1 MGDLSADLSALL
13 RYRLTVHAVA
23 AAPVWLWST
32 DATRLLFANPAGAAV
47 LGGGSF
53 ADLADR
59 RFDPADPMGAQ
70 VARLAAT
77 LYPSGTTILHRLRGF
92 GAPLGR
98 ALLCACTRVT
108 VDGRGAVLVVAQEPA
123 GPRLSFAERVRRLCA
138 AFEVPV
144 AAYAADGTR
153 IASNPAGAQA
163 SAGAAPPL
171 ATLIA
176 RALAE
181 GGAAGDGPSGPVEIV
196 RVGEGAET
204 ALLAR
209 LSPAAT
215 AAGEIAAVGD
225 RPEAD
230 RPEPAT
236 AVVAPQPV
244 GAAADIAEPEPAPEV
259 EPEGDGPGHAA
270 AVDAPAL
277 AESPPPVGS
286 AAGGASEGGAAA
298 TVRDDEA
305 EWRDDADA
313 DASDADLSGP
323 DSSRPDALDV
333 PRPATSGPDPE
344 TPRRIDGPATERR
357 YPLRFVWQMDAEG
370 RFTLGS
376 DEFAE
381 VIGPR
386 VALALGRPWR
396 EIAAALGLDPDGRVL
411 RAVETRDTWSGI
423 VVSFPVDGSEDRL
436 DVELSGLP
444 VYDRARTFLGYRG
457 FGVCR
462 DLGRLAD
469 FARLRRAPVFT
480 IGEAVPSPSVPSPVP
495 GPAIGPVAEEQP
507 DPAAPENVVRFPV
520 VPDPRSSA
528 PAAAALTAGEHNA
541 FHEIARQLQA
551 RLGGPDEGAGAA
563 AGEGDVRPSVAS
575 IDAAAGD
582 ATACAGVSG
591 GAGATDAT
599 GLIDRLPVGV
609 LVYRYDEL
617 LFANRSFLT
626 TTGYPDLDALAAA
639 GGLDSLFV
647 AGDADLAATT
657 PGPHGQAL
665 AILTRRGDRKPVA
678 ARLFAISWA
687 GESAFALV
695 LAAAGEDRTR
705 AGDVALRRAEATIRE
720 LHALL
725 DTAFDGVVVLTRD
738 GRIVSA
744 SHSAEVLFG
753 AEAGGLAETPFEDL
767 FAGPSRDAVRDTLAR
782 VRRSGRVSLDA
793 GREVTGAVRG
803 GGAVPLAMTM
813 GPMSDG
819 SDRLC
824 VVFRDLSAHRA
835 GAPSAGA
842 TLAFAPAGPAARA
855 HRPAAGAAPAERA
868 VGEPAGV
875 VAKLGHGLR
884 TPLTAVMGFTDL
896 MLEERYGPVGN
907 ERYRG
912 YLRDVRAAAQQMAGL
927 IDDTLSLSQAESGT
941 LELTFVSVDLNEI
954 VREAVKSMQ
963 PQANR
968 ERIIIRSSL
977 APRVPPIVAD
987 TRSLHQIILNLI
999 GNAIRLGGPGGQVI
1013 VSTGQN
1019 DRGQVVLRVRDTGH
1033 GMSQKDLQSAL
1044 QADTRADTAPP
1055 AGNGLGLPLT
1065 KALAEANRGTFA
1077 ITSRVNDGT
1086 LVEVTFPR
1094 PKIPAE

>member
-1 MGDLSADLSALL
+1 
-13 RYRLTVHAVA
+13 
-23 AAPVWLWST
+23 
-32 DATRLLFANPAGAAV
+32 
-47 LGGGSF
+47 
-53 ADLADR
+53 
-59 RFDPADPMGAQ
+59 
-70 VARLAAT
+70 
-77 LYPSGTTILHRLRGF
+77 
-92 GAPLGR
+92 
-98 ALLCACTRVT
+98 
-108 VDGRGAVLVVAQEPA
+108 
-123 GPRLSFAERVRRLCA
+123 
-138 AFEVPV
+138 
-144 AAYAADGTR
+144 
-153 IASNPAGAQA
+153 
-163 SAGAAPPL
+163 
-171 ATLIA
+171 
-176 RALAE
+176 
-181 GGAAGDGPSGPVEIV
+181 
-196 RVGEGAET
+196 
-204 ALLAR
+204 
-209 LSPAAT
+209 
-215 AAGEIAAVGD
+215 
-225 RPEAD
+225 
-230 RPEPAT
+230 
-236 AVVAPQPV
+236 
-244 GAAADIAEPEPAPEV
+244 
-259 EPEGDGPGHAA
+259 
-270 AVDAPAL
+270 
-277 AESPPPVGS
+277 
-286 AAGGASEGGAAA
+286 
-298 TVRDDEA
+298 
-305 EWRDDADA
+305 
-313 DASDADLSGP
+313 
-323 DSSRPDALDV
+323 
-333 PRPATSGPDPE
+333 
-344 TPRRIDGPATERR
+344 
-357 YPLRFVWQMDAEG
+357 MDAEG

-396 EIAAALGLDPDGRVL
+396 EIAAALGLDPEGRVL

-423 VVSFPVDGSEDRL
+423 VVSFPVDGSEERL

-469 FARLRRAPVFT
+469 FGRLRRAPVFA
-480 IGEAVPSPSVPSPVP
+480 IGEAATTAAT
-495 GPAIGPVAEEQP
+495 PAPATPAGADRPNP
-507 DPAAPENVVRFPV
+507 DGPENVVRFPV
-520 VPDPRSSA
+520 PPEAR

-551 RLGGPDEGAGAA
+551 RLGGRPDAPVADGGDVGDRPQVSFGTAKRAAETAIGTAA
-563 AGEGDVRPSVAS
+563 AGLG
-575 IDAAAGD
+575 DAA
-582 ATACAGVSG
+582 
-591 GAGATDAT
+591 
-599 GLIDRLPVGV
+599 GLIDRMPVGV

-617 LFANRSFLT
+617 LFANRSFLA

-647 AGDADLAATT
+647 AGDADLATS
-657 PGPHGQAL
+657 PGPQGQAL

-678 ARLFAISWA
+678 ARLFAIGWN

-695 LAAAGEDRTR
+695 LAAAGEERTR
-705 AGDVALRRAEATIRE
+705 AGDVALKRAEATIRE

-738 GRIVSA
+738 GTIVSA

-753 AEAGGLAETPFEDL
+753 AEVGGLAETPFVDL
-767 FAGPSRDAVRDTLAR
+767 FAGPSREVVRDTLAR
-782 VRRSGRVSLDA
+782 VRRSGRVALDA
-793 GREVTGAVRG
+793 GREVTGVVRG

-824 VVFRDLSAHRA
+824 VVFRDLTAHRA
-835 GAPSAGA
+835 GGSAGTA
-842 TLAFAPAGPAARA
+842 TVAFAPAG
-855 HRPAAGAAPAERA
+855 
-868 VGEPAGV
+868 VPAGERRSATGQAPNGAGIGDSAGF

-884 TPLTAVMGFTDL
+884 TPLTAVMGFADL

-912 YLRDVRAAAQQMAGL
+912 YLRDMRAAAQQMAGL

-954 VREAVKSMQ
+954 VQAAVKSMQ

-1033 GMSQKDLQSAL
+1033 GMSQKDLQTAL

>member
-1 MGDLSADLSALL
+1 MA
-13 RYRLTVHAVA
+13 AV
-23 AAPVWLWST
+23 PVWLWST
-32 DATRLLFANPAGAAV
+32 DATRLLFANATGAAV

-53 ADLADR
+53 ADLAAR
-59 RFDPADPMGAQ
+59 RFDPTDPAIAQ
-70 VARLAAT
+70 VERLAAT
-77 LYPSGTTILHRLRGF
+77 LYPSGTTILQRLRGF

-123 GPRLSFAERVRRLCA
+123 GPRLSFSERVRRLCA
-138 AFEVPV
+138 AYDLPI
-144 AAYAADGTR
+144 AAFAADGTR
-153 IASNPAGAQA
+153 IATNPAGAEA
-163 SAGAAPPL
+163 SGG
-171 ATLIA
+171 ATLAALGVESLVA

-181 GGAAGDGPSGPVEIV
+181 GSATGDGPSGPVEIV

-204 ALLAR
+204 ALLVR
-209 LSPAAT
+209 LPPAPAVAPSAEALFDALAAAPGADDAET
-215 AAGEIAAVGD
+215 AAETPDVAASDAVPPEAPAVGD
-225 RPEAD
+225 AEAESLD
-230 RPEPAT
+230 AELFEAEPIRDEAPEPEP
-236 AVVAPQPV
+236 VVTVADEP
-244 GAAADIAEPEPAPEV
+244 AAADTPDPAEASPV
-259 EPEGDGPGHAA
+259 AA
-270 AVDAPAL
+270 IEDRDEHEAAPA
-277 AESPPPVGS
+277 AP
-286 AAGGASEGGAAA
+286 
-298 TVRDDEA
+298 RDDEA
-305 EWRDDADA
+305 EWRDDVDA
-313 DASDADLSGP
+313 DPAKAP
-323 DSSRPDALDV
+323 DDRGAMHAP
-333 PRPATSGPDPE
+333 TGGTGTE
-344 TPRRIDGPATERR
+344 TPALRIDMPAATERR

-396 EIAAALGLDPDGRVL
+396 EIAAALGLDPEGRVL

-423 VVSFPVDGSEDRL
+423 VVSFPVDGSEERL

-469 FARLRRAPVFT
+469 FGRLRRAPVFA
-480 IGEAVPSPSVPSPVP
+480 IGEAATTAATP
-495 GPAIGPVAEEQP
+495 GTGDRP
-507 DPAAPENVVRFPV
+507 DPDAPENVVRFPV
-520 VPDPRSSA
+520 PPEAR

-551 RLGGPDEGAGAA
+551 RLGGRADAPSAAGGDLADRPSAAFDTATRAAEPAVGAA
-563 AGEGDVRPSVAS
+563 SAGLG
-575 IDAAAGD
+575 
-582 ATACAGVSG
+582 
-591 GAGATDAT
+591 DAT
-599 GLIDRLPVGV
+599 GLIDRMPVGV
-609 LVYRYDEL
+609 LVYRHDEL
-617 LFANRSFLT
+617 LFANRSFLA

-647 AGDADLAATT
+647 AGDADLATT
-657 PGPHGQAL
+657 PGPQGQAL

-678 ARLFAISWA
+678 ARLFAIGWN

-695 LAAAGEDRTR
+695 LAAAGEERTR

-738 GRIVSA
+738 GSIVSA

-753 AEAGGLAETPFEDL
+753 AEVGGLAETPFVNL
-767 FAGPSRDAVRDTLAR
+767 FAGQSREVVRDTLAR
-782 VRRSGRVSLDA
+782 VRRSGRVALDA

-824 VVFRDLSAHRA
+824 VVFRDLTAHRTGVSPGTATVAFEPA
-835 GAPSAGA
+835 GAPTGG
-842 TLAFAPAGPAARA
+842 PAGER
-855 HRPAAGAAPAERA
+855 RPATGQAPD
-868 VGEPAGV
+868 GPSIGDPAGF

-884 TPLTAVMGFTDL
+884 TPLTAVMGFADL
-896 MLEERYGPVGN
+896 MLEERYGPIGN

-912 YLRDVRAAAQQMAGL
+912 YLRDVRTAAQQMAGL
-927 IDDTLSLSQAESGT
+927 IEDTLSLSQAESGT
-941 LELTFVSVDLNEI
+941 LELTFVSVDLNET
-954 VREAVKSMQ
+954 VQAAVKSMQ

-1033 GMSQKDLQSAL
+1033 GMSQRDLQSAL
-1044 QADTRADTAPP
+1044 QANTRADTAPP